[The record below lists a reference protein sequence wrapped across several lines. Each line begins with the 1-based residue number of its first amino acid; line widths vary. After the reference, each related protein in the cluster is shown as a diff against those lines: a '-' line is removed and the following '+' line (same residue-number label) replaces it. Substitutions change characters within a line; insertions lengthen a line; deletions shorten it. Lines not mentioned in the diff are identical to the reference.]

1 MSGEQGTRLKSETPH
16 KNLEAWK
23 ASMDLV
29 EEIYKLTS
37 SFPTEEKF
45 GLVSQMRRA
54 AVSVPSNIAEGAA
67 NRTTGQFI
75 NFLTI
80 ALGSLAELDTQ
91 LAICHRLSI
100 ISHHDNEKVNLL
112 LDRTKGLTF
121 GLLKSIKKRDS

>member
-1 MSGEQGTRLKSETPH
+1 MNHPPH

-23 ASMDLV
+23 VSMDLV
-29 EEIYKLTS
+29 EEVYKLTS
-37 SFPTEEKF
+37 ALPQEEKF

-75 NFLTI
+75 NFLTT

-91 LAICHRLSI
+91 LAICLRLSFVSDEDFHRLEGLI
-100 ISHHDNEKVNLL
+100 
-112 LDRTKGLTF
+112 DRSKGLTY
-121 GLLKSIKKRDS
+121 GLLKSIKRKHMQ